1 MTNDNEWL
9 YLAAIRAQTD
19 ELDRIKARI
28 ERIALDVETDQRSGK
43 LKSKFSN
50 GVDLAR
56 RLRAALSEP

>member
-1 MTNDNEWL
+1 MLDAT
-9 YLAAIRAQTD
+9 A
-19 ELDRIKARI
+19 ELERVKARI
-28 ERIALDVETDQRSGK
+28 ERIALDIETDQRSGR